1 MQDFKLQ
8 IAQIISGEN
17 EAHKYVDHP
26 TIFHE
31 MLQSDLPPEEKSFER
46 LFQEAQIIIGG
57 GILTTSWS
65 LTVAGFHIV
74 DKPEVFRKLR
84 DELVQA
90 IPDPAVPLDFVKLER
105 LPYLSAC
112 IREGIRLAYGTTSR
126 MPRLAHKALHYKE
139 WTIPPRTPVSM
150 TIVDVNHD
158 EEVFPNSHEFIPE
171 RWLDN
176 PKTKRGDSLDRY
188 FIGFSKGTRSCIGVK

>member
-1 MQDFKLQ
+1 MQITQ
-8 IAQIISGEN
+8 IVSGEN
-17 EAHKYVDHP
+17 EGYKYVEHP

-31 MLQSDLPPEEKSFER
+31 MLHSDLPPHEKTFER
-46 LFQEAQIIIGG
+46 LFQEAQVIIGG
-57 GILTTSWS
+57 GILTTSWA

-84 DELVQA
+84 AELLQA
-90 IPDPAVPLDFVKLER
+90 IPDPMGPLDFVKLEK

-126 MPRLAHKALHYKE
+126 MPRLAHKALQYRD
-139 WTIPPRTPVSM
+139 WIIPARTPTSM
-150 TIVDVNHD
+150 TIVDMNHD
-158 EEVFPNSHEFIPE
+158 EEVFPDSHEFIPE

-176 PKTKRGDSLDRY
+176 PKTKRGDSLERY
-188 FIGFSKGTRSCIGVK
+188 FVGFSKGTRSCIGVK